1 MCYLCTIAAYKAF
14 FQLSAIPFLN
24 NNPEHLTFDDFKL
37 DPDVL
42 DGIAAMGY
50 KTPSP
55 IQEQAI
61 PLILNDHDLIACAQT
76 GTGKT
81 AAFVLPLLDK
91 ILRMPAEGISTLVLV
106 PTRELAIQIDQ
117 QIDAMSY
124 FIDVRSIAIYG
135 GGSGSN
141 WSQQKQAL
149 AKGTDIII
157 ATPGRLIALMQMGG
171 FDFSKLKHLVLDEAD
186 RMLDMGF
193 FDDILRIVSALPK
206 ERQTLCFSATMPPRI
221 RTLTTQILKQPKEIS
236 IAISKPAEGIH
247 QLAYLVSDDKK
258 LQLVQDLLKTG
269 TYTSI
274 IIFSSSKEKVKKL
287 EQSLRRSGI
296 NIKAFHSDLQQ
307 EEREA
312 IMQEFRNQKLTALVG
327 TDILSR
333 GIDVEGIDL
342 VLNYDVPHD
351 AEDYVHRIGRTARA
365 ASHGTAITFINEKE
379 QRKFGQ
385 IERLIG
391 RVVDKQPLPEGYG
404 PSAEYN
410 PQARGS
416 RNGNRNNY
424 KGNKPSGG
432 NKGGGSN
439 KSSGT
444 KPRAIYRPKGE
455 SKARGANDASS

>member
-1 MCYLCTIAAYKAF
+1 
-14 FQLSAIPFLN
+14 
-24 NNPEHLTFDDFKL
+24 LTFEEFNL

-50 KTPSP
+50 KQPSP

-61 PLILNDHDLIACAQT
+61 PLILENHDLIACAQT

-91 ILRMPAEGISTLVLV
+91 IMRMPAEGINTLVLV

-141 WSQQKQAL
+141 WNQQKQAL
-149 AKGTDIII
+149 VKGTDIII

-171 FDFSKLKHLVLDEAD
+171 FDFSNLKHLVLDEAD

-206 ERQTLCFSATMPPRI
+206 ARQTLCFSATMPPRI
-221 RTLTTQILKQPKEIS
+221 RNLTAQIQQQPKEIN
-236 IAISKPAEGIH
+236 IAISKPAEGIQ
-247 QLAYLVSDDKK
+247 QLAYLVEDDQK
-258 LQLVQDLLKTG
+258 LKLAVEVLKAG
-269 TYTSI
+269 NYQSI

-287 EQSLRRSGI
+287 EHNLRRSGI
-296 NIKAFHSDLQQ
+296 NTKAFHSDLQQ

-312 IMQEFRNQKLTALVG
+312 IMLEFRNQKLTALVG

-333 GIDVEGIDL
+333 GIDVDGIDL
-342 VLNYDVPHD
+342 VLNFDVPHD

-365 ASHGTAITFINEKE
+365 ASKGTAITFVNAKD

-391 RVVDKQPLPEGYG
+391 KVIDKVPLPEGYTPSG
-404 PSAEYN
+404 PYQPETRKSFS
-410 PQARGS
+410 QGARKKYSG
-416 RNGNRNNY
+416 GKPY
-424 KGNKPSGG
+424 GNKAKSGSQPRSPQTKNSAKKTTSPSG
-432 NKGGGSN
+432 NN
-439 KSSGT
+439 R
-444 KPRAIYRPKGE
+444 KP
-455 SKARGANDASS
+455 SV